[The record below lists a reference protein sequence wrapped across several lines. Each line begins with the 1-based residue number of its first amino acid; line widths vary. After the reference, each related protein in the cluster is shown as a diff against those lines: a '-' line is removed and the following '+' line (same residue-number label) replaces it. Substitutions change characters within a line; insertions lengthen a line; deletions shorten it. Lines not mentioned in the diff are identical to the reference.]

1 MQESQ
6 LRVEQIALLVGPVG
20 LDEEGEGVLAQAVL
34 HVVVEVGL
42 LHAGEGALETFVV
55 VWLAPWPWNVVRL
68 FWLPLLVLVDRGQ
81 LAAHVVLGHGGRCLE
96 MAPCGNRGARHVN
109 LPTPPWEPLCALEE
123 GQHGAGELCLRLPG
137 QMALLCG
144 HLLASGE
151 WSCWDLSLKLP
162 CLGFKPRPVM
172 EFLPKPY
179 WCAHTCWPHY

>member
-1 MQESQ
+1 M
-6 LRVEQIALLVGPVG
+6 
-20 LDEEGEGVLAQAVL
+20 
-34 HVVVEVGL
+34 
-42 LHAGEGALETFVV
+42 
-55 VWLAPWPWNVVRL
+55 
-68 FWLPLLVLVDRGQ
+68 
-81 LAAHVVLGHGGRCLE
+81 
-96 MAPCGNRGARHVN
+96 N

-123 GQHGAGELCLRLPG
+123 GQHGAGELCLQLPG

-179 WCAHTCWPHY
+179 WCAPLLTLFCQTTSEEKENKHY